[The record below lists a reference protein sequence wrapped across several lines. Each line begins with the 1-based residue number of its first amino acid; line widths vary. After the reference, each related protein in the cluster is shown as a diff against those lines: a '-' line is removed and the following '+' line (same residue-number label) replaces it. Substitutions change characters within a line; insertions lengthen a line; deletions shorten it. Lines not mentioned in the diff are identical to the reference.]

1 MAEKSSTATTRSV
14 VRIDMIHGGMIRK
27 ILMFSLPLI
36 ASGILQQ
43 SFNAIDVAVVGRFS
57 SSRALAAVG
66 SNGVII
72 SILINLFIGI
82 SIGANVVIANYIGRN
97 NHNGIRKS
105 VATVGAVA
113 LISGIFLMLIG
124 LCITRPILEWMDTPP
139 DVIDLAALYLR
150 IIFLGMPF
158 MMIYNF
164 GSAIMRSM
172 GDTKR
177 PFYALIVGGTVNTLL
192 NLLLVIRFGMSVEG
206 VAIATVVA
214 NVINAAFIIYWLR
227 REPAPY
233 RLELRRISISR
244 NELGKMLR
252 IGVPAG
258 VQGMVFSL
266 ANLFIQSAINSYG
279 SDAIAG
285 SAAALNYEVYCYFII
300 SAFVQAAVAFISQN
314 YGAGNYDRCR
324 RAFRCCMIFSLV
336 SCALANILIVWQHSF
351 FLGLFSTDPQ
361 VMHYGMI
368 RLHCVLMF
376 QFIASSYEISGGAL
390 RGLGYSMT
398 PTILTVFGTCVLRLI
413 WVYTINAHYHKF
425 DILMWIYPISWAI
438 TGLMVGTAYYVVSR
452 KVFRHCTHSI

>member
-1 MAEKSSTATTRSV
+1 MAEKSSTATPRSV

-177 PFYALIVGGTVNTLL
+177 PFYALIAGGIVNTLL
-192 NLLLVIRFGMSVEG
+192 NLVLVIRFGMSVEG

-214 NVINAAFIIYWLR
+214 NMINAAFIIYWLR

>member
-1 MAEKSSTATTRSV
+1 MAEKSSPTSTGSI
-14 VRIDMIHGGMIRK
+14 VRMDMLHGGMFRK

-97 NHNGIRKS
+97 NHEGIRKS

-113 LISGIFLMLIG
+113 LLSGIFLMVIG

-164 GSAIMRSM
+164 GAAIMRSM

-214 NVINAAFIIYWLR
+214 NVVNASFIIYWLR

-266 ANLFIQSAINSYG
+266 ANLFIQSAINGYG

-324 RAFRCCMIFSLV
+324 RAFRYCMLLSVV
-336 SCALANILIVWQHSF
+336 SCAIANILIVWQHTF

-368 RLHCVLMF
+368 RLHCVLLI

-398 PTILTVFGTCVLRLI
+398 PTILTVFGTCVLRLV
-413 WVYTINAHYHKF
+413 WVYTVNAHYHSF

-438 TGLMVGTAYYVVSR
+438 TGLMVGTAYYVVSK
-452 KVFRHCTHSI
+452 KVFSHRTHSI

>member
-1 MAEKSSTATTRSV
+1 MAEKSSTATPRSV

-113 LISGIFLMLIG
+113 LISGIFLMVIG
-124 LCITRPILEWMDTPP
+124 LCITRPILEWMDTPS

-192 NLLLVIRFGMSVEG
+192 NLVLVIRFGMSVEG

-214 NVINAAFIIYWLR
+214 NMINAAFIIYWLR

-266 ANLFIQSAINSYG
+266 ANLFIQSAINGYG

-351 FLGLFSTDPQ
+351 FLGLFSTAPQ

-452 KVFRHCTHSI
+452 KVFGHCTHSI